1 MRSFQITYL
10 SFTIWPNI
18 IISYIYSLNYKRTTA
33 LHSRHRKP
41 RQSCHCPS
49 FRLVRNQETKTS
61 PSPPKQTMEKQQ
73 ASFPPHYLY

>member
-1 MRSFQITYL
+1 MK

-49 FRLVRNQETKTS
+49 FRLLRSTNKTS